1 MRLDREKTE
10 RAGNRSGF
18 ERLLLL
24 LGADRNEAGRRYEKL
39 RRKLI
44 TFFQCHGS
52 IHAEDAADEAL
63 NRVAEQI
70 EGGQEIQN
78 LSAYTL
84 GVARLLLKE
93 SARRQIREAAIL
105 SLRPG
110 LMLAEPAED
119 PELRAHCLEKCLAM
133 LPLETRQLMFQY
145 CQGEWAERS
154 ARRKQ
159 LAIELGISPTALR
172 IRVHRIRAELERNL
186 RRCLAQS
193 ANRPR

>member
-1 MRLDREKTE
+1 MPLDREKTE
-10 RAGNRSGF
+10 RAYNRSGF

-44 TFFQCHGS
+44 TFCQCHGS

-70 EGGQEIQN
+70 QGGQEIQN
-78 LSAYTL
+78 LNAYTL

-93 SARRQIREAAIL
+93 SVRRQIREAAIL
-105 SLRPG
+105 ALRPG

-119 PELRAHCLEKCLAM
+119 PELRADCLEKCLAM

-145 CQGEWAERS
+145 CQGEWTERS
-154 ARRKQ
+154 VRRKQ

-193 ANRPR
+193 ANR